1 MLSLLGAVLMSKPVS
16 IHIRRERIKHLG
28 EQLGIRQL
36 SSEDNAFLSDALIR
50 IGNGEDPATT
60 LDVGGR
66 VGESNKE
73 KARQSAERKELVK
86 ITIDALRE
94 KGGKVERI
102 IGKLGE
108 NGSYVFGLTEK
119 TLEQYYYEKDD

>member
-1 MLSLLGAVLMSKPVS
+1 MSKPIS
-16 IHIRRERIKHLG
+16 IHKRRERIKDLG
-28 EQLGIRQL
+28 EQLSFREL
-36 SSEDNAFLSDALIR
+36 TTEDKEFLSDALIR

-66 VGESNKE
+66 RGESNKE

-94 KGGKVERI
+94 KGRKVDRI
-102 IGKLGE
+102 IGRLGE